1 MDLIASIK
9 YIENRLG
16 GYNSNQ
22 GKNKLVP
29 KIIRSHS
36 AYIKHAQADTEE
48 FTSEDETRLGRNID
62 IKA

>member
-22 GKNKLVP
+22 GKNKLAP
-29 KIIRSHS
+29 KPGRSHA
-36 AYIKHAQADTEE
+36 AYQKNAQSDINHFAPN
-48 FTSEDETRLGRNID
+48 DETQLGRSID
-62 IKA
+62 TTA